1 MSGKFDEMKGRAQK
15 AAGDLTDNNE
25 LKAEG
30 ERDEKAGKA
39 KQAVD
44 KVGEKVEGA
53 IDSVKDALK
62 RDK

>member
-30 ERDEKAGKA
+30 ERDEKAGKV